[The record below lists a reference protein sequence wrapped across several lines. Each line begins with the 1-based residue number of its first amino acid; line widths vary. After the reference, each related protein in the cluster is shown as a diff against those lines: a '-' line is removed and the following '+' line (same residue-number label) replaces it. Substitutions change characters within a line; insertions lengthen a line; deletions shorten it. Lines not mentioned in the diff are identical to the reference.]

1 MNLAHKHDS
10 PQGDVIPFPKQ
21 ERQDMSKKEEGYTRL
36 PNSLIDEQIM
46 AQLSDKAFKCL
57 MLIIRQTS
65 GFNRNSDKIATTQF
79 QEACGIK
86 KTDKVYA
93 SIKELEQ
100 KSLIKVER
108 KTGGLNTYYLLEN
121 QSQNKVLPENGT
133 TPKNGEGTTPKNG
146 EGTTPK
152 NGEGTTPKNGE
163 GTTPKNGEGTTPKNG
178 EGTTPKNGE
187 GTTPKNGD
195 TTKENIKENFKENT
209 CSENPVDTV
218 LKLWTPDLDS
228 LNAWLQRS
236 GIAKMTQAEV
246 DGWLLEINGYYSTK
260 IQAGLLTDTQ
270 MYTNFVKWI
279 KRNFSSRKPAQPQ
292 TSRNVNDAWSNQ
304 PTHYDPVEPVELE
317 DWML

>member
-108 KTGGLNTYYLLEN
+108 KTGGLNTYFLLEN
-121 QSQNKVLPENGT
+121 HSQNKVLPENGT
-133 TPKNGEGTTPKNG
+133 TPKNGD
-146 EGTTPK
+146 
-152 NGEGTTPKNGE
+152 
-163 GTTPKNGEGTTPKNG
+163 
-178 EGTTPKNGE
+178 GTTPKNGE

-195 TTKENIKENFKENT
+195 TTKENIKENFKENV
-209 CSENPVDTV
+209 CSENPVDAV
-218 LKLWTPDLDS
+218 LKLWTPKLDS

-236 GIAKMTQAEV
+236 GIAKMTQSEV

-260 IQAGLLTDTQ
+260 LEAGLLTDTQ

-279 KRNFSSRKPAQPQ
+279 KRNFSSRKPAPKAQEQ
-292 TSRNVNDAWSNQ
+292 IDSRNVNAAWENINPDYSNAG
-304 PTHYDPVEPVELE
+304 EPVELE

>member
-108 KTGGLNTYYLLEN
+108 KTGGLNTYFLLEN
-121 QSQNKVLPENGT
+121 HSQNKVLPEN
-133 TPKNGEGTTPKNG
+133 
-146 EGTTPK
+146 
-152 NGEGTTPKNGE
+152 
-163 GTTPKNGEGTTPKNG
+163 
-178 EGTTPKNGE
+178 GTTPKNGE

-195 TTKENIKENFKENT
+195 TTKENIKENFKENE
-209 CSENPVDTV
+209 CSENPVDAV
-218 LKLWTPDLDS
+218 LNLWTPNLDA

-236 GIAKMTQAEV
+236 GIAKMTQSEV

-260 IQAGLLTDTQ
+260 LEAGLLTDTQ

-279 KRNFSSRKPAQPQ
+279 KRNFSSRKPAPKAQEQ
-292 TSRNVNDAWSNQ
+292 IDSRNVNAAWENINPDYSNA
-304 PTHYDPVEPVELE
+304 VEPVELE

>member
-152 NGEGTTPKNGE
+152 NG
-163 GTTPKNGEGTTPKNG
+163 
-178 EGTTPKNGE
+178 
-187 GTTPKNGD
+187 D

>member
-1 MNLAHKHDS
+1 
-10 PQGDVIPFPKQ
+10 
-21 ERQDMSKKEEGYTRL
+21 
-36 PNSLIDEQIM
+36 
-46 AQLSDKAFKCL
+46 
-57 MLIIRQTS
+57 
-65 GFNRNSDKIATTQF
+65 
-79 QEACGIK
+79 
-86 KTDKVYA
+86 
-93 SIKELEQ
+93 
-100 KSLIKVER
+100 
-108 KTGGLNTYYLLEN
+108 
-121 QSQNKVLPENGT
+121 
-133 TPKNGEGTTPKNG
+133 
-146 EGTTPK
+146 
-152 NGEGTTPKNGE
+152 
-163 GTTPKNGEGTTPKNG
+163 
-178 EGTTPKNGE
+178 
-187 GTTPKNGD
+187 
-195 TTKENIKENFKENT
+195 NT

-260 IQAGLLTDTQ
+260 LEAGLLTDTQ

>member
-65 GFNRNSDKIATTQF
+65 GFNRSSDKIATTQF

-152 NGEGTTPKNGE
+152 NG
-163 GTTPKNGEGTTPKNG
+163 
-178 EGTTPKNGE
+178 
-187 GTTPKNGD
+187 D

-209 CSENPVDTV
+209 CSENPVDSV
-218 LKLWTPDLDS
+218 LKLWTPEIQT

-236 GIAKMTQAEV
+236 GIAKMTQSEV

-260 IQAGLLTDTQ
+260 LEAGLLTDTQ

-279 KRNFSSRKPAQPQ
+279 KRNFSSRKPAPKAQEQ
-292 TSRNVNDAWSNQ
+292 IDSRNVNAAWENINPDYSNAG
-304 PTHYDPVEPVELE
+304 EPVELE

>member
-163 GTTPKNGEGTTPKNG
+163 GTTPKNG
-178 EGTTPKNGE
+178 
-187 GTTPKNGD
+187 D

-209 CSENPVDTV
+209 CSENPVDAV
-218 LKLWTPDLDS
+218 LKLWTPNLDA

-236 GIAKMTQAEV
+236 GIAKMTQSEV

-260 IQAGLLTDTQ
+260 LEAGLLTDTQ

-292 TSRNVNDAWSNQ
+292 TSRNVNDAWANN
-304 PTHYDPVEPVELE
+304 PVQYTKTLEEAEIPE
-317 DWML
+317 DWV

>member
-79 QEACGIK
+79 QEVCGIK

-108 KTGGLNTYYLLEN
+108 KTGGLNTYFLLEN
-121 QSQNKVLPENGT
+121 HSQNKVLPEN
-133 TPKNGEGTTPKNG
+133 
-146 EGTTPK
+146 
-152 NGEGTTPKNGE
+152 
-163 GTTPKNGEGTTPKNG
+163 GTTPKNG

-195 TTKENIKENFKENT
+195 TTKENIKENFKENV
-209 CSENPVDTV
+209 CSENPVDAV
-218 LKLWTPDLDS
+218 LKLWTPNLDS

-236 GIAKMTQAEV
+236 GIAKMTQVEV

-260 IQAGLLTDTQ
+260 LEAGLLTDTQ

-279 KRNFSSRKPAQPQ
+279 KRNFSSRKPVPKAQEQ
-292 TSRNVNDAWSNQ
+292 IDSRNVNAAWENINPDYSNAG
-304 PTHYDPVEPVELE
+304 EPVELE

>member
-133 TPKNGEGTTPKNG
+133 TPKNGDGTTPKNG
-146 EGTTPK
+146 DGTTPK
-152 NGEGTTPKNGE
+152 NGD
-163 GTTPKNGEGTTPKNG
+163 
-178 EGTTPKNGE
+178 

-209 CSENPVDTV
+209 CSENPVDSV
-218 LKLWTPDLDS
+218 LKLWTPEIQT

-236 GIAKMTQAEV
+236 GIAKMTQSEV

-260 IQAGLLTDTQ
+260 LEAGLLTDTQ

-279 KRNFSSRKPAQPQ
+279 KRNFSSRKPAPKAQEQ
-292 TSRNVNDAWSNQ
+292 IDSRNVNAAWENINPDYSNAG
-304 PTHYDPVEPVELE
+304 DPVELE

>member
-79 QEACGIK
+79 QEVCGIK

-108 KTGGLNTYYLLEN
+108 KTGGLNTYFLLEN
-121 QSQNKVLPENGT
+121 HSQNKVLPEN
-133 TPKNGEGTTPKNG
+133 
-146 EGTTPK
+146 
-152 NGEGTTPKNGE
+152 

-195 TTKENIKENFKENT
+195 TTKENIKENFKENV
-209 CSENPVDTV
+209 CSENPVDAV
-218 LKLWTPDLDS
+218 LKLWTPNLDS

-236 GIAKMTQAEV
+236 GIAKMTQSEV

-260 IQAGLLTDTQ
+260 LEAGLLTDTQ

-292 TSRNVNDAWSNQ
+292 TSRNVNDAWVNQ

>member
-121 QSQNKVLPENGT
+121 QSQNKVLPENW
-133 TPKNGEGTTPKNG
+133 
-146 EGTTPK
+146 
-152 NGEGTTPKNGE
+152 
-163 GTTPKNGEGTTPKNG
+163 
-178 EGTTPKNGE
+178 
-187 GTTPKNGD
+187 TTPKNGD
-195 TTKENIKENFKENT
+195 TTKENIKENFKENFKENT

-236 GIAKMTQAEV
+236 GITKMTQAEV

-260 IQAGLLTDTQ
+260 LEAGLLTDTQ

-279 KRNFSSRKPAQPQ
+279 KRNFSNRKPAPKAQEQ
-292 TSRNVNDAWSNQ
+292 IDSRNVNAAWENIHPDYSNAG
-304 PTHYDPVEPVELE
+304 EPVELE

>member
-133 TPKNGEGTTPKNG
+133 TPKNGEETTPKNG
-146 EGTTPK
+146 E
-152 NGEGTTPKNGE
+152 E
-163 GTTPKNGEGTTPKNG
+163 
-178 EGTTPKNGE
+178 
-187 GTTPKNGD
+187 TTPKNGD

-236 GIAKMTQAEV
+236 GIAKMTQTEV

-292 TSRNVNDAWSNQ
+292 TSRNVNDAWANN
-304 PTHYDPVEPVELE
+304 PVQYTKTLEEAEIPE
-317 DWML
+317 DWV

>member
-152 NGEGTTPKNGE
+152 NG
-163 GTTPKNGEGTTPKNG
+163 
-178 EGTTPKNGE
+178 
-187 GTTPKNGD
+187 D

-218 LKLWTPDLDS
+218 LKLWTPNLDA

-236 GIAKMTQAEV
+236 GIAKMTQSEV

-260 IQAGLLTDTQ
+260 IEAGLLTDTQ

-279 KRNFSSRKPAQPQ
+279 KRNFSSRKVAPKGQDPID
-292 TSRNVNDAWSNQ
+292 SRNVNAAWENIHPDYSNAG
-304 PTHYDPVEPVELE
+304 DPVELE